1 MKLIQV
7 FVPLTDNAGNRFPES
22 YFAGLKSA
30 FSEKYGGVTVYKQTP
45 VEGFWKE
52 TEATT
57 EKDVLV
63 IFEVLT
69 DTLDTSYW
77 KDLKTQLETTFR
89 QKDLLIR
96 YWEIAVF

>member
-7 FVPLTDNAGNRFPES
+7 FIPLTDNTGNHFPES
-22 YFAGLKSA
+22 YFTQLKSA
-30 FSEKYGGVTVYKQTP
+30 FSEKYGGVTVYKQMP
-45 VEGFWKE
+45 IEGFWKE
-52 TEATT
+52 TKATA

-69 DTLDTSYW
+69 DTLDISYW

-96 YWEIAVF
+96 YWEITVV